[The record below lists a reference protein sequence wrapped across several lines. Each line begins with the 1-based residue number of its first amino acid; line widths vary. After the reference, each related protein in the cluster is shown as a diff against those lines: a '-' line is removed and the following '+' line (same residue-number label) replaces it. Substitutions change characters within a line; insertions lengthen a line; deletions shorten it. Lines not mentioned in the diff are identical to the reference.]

1 MPRYNSVN
9 WPQDRSVKPSR
20 LEIRNAGEN
29 RPGIVSTPYWTQV
42 KDWRQKKT
50 IAYLFSGSG
59 SKRIGF
65 IKWTQKRATPFLAAF
80 CCLWVLFAIR
90 ANIPELTAKTRFHG
104 HFCIWHI
111 VFYVACGILWT
122 TTNIFTAF
130 PGRSAT
136 RQPKNMYLF
145 KTQSKWNRNFDPDFS
160 PSGFGVTS
168 FLSGNFFVKKS
179 P

>member
-1 MPRYNSVN
+1 MPAKIVLASCQR
-9 WPQDRSVKPSR
+9 RTGHKPN
-20 LEIRNAGEN
+20 IDG
-29 RPGIVSTPYWTQV
+29 
-42 KDWRQKKT
+42 KKQLH
-50 IAYLFSGSG
+50 ICFSGSR

-65 IKWTQKRATPFLAAF
+65 IKRTQKRVTPFLEAF
-80 CCLWVLFAIR
+80 FCLCGSVCHTRKYAGIDR
-90 ANIPELTAKTRFHG
+90 KTRFHG

-122 TTNIFTAF
+122 TTTIFTAF

-145 KTQSKWNRNFDPDFS
+145 KTQSKLDGNFDPDFL